1 MAMHD
6 PIGTSKD
13 PHMKNPTPKY
23 ILIAIIVILLAIFV
37 GPKIYEI
44 YQDNLNDTTD
54 FFVNRKCLIFFYIFS
69 NL

>member
-37 GPKIYEI
+37 APKIYEI
-44 YQDNLNDTTD
+44 YKNNIDETSGRAEEGQQT
-54 FFVNRKCLIFFYIFS
+54 S
-69 NL
+69 NTIRDK

>member
-6 PIGTSKD
+6 PIGTSRD

-23 ILIAIIVILLAIFV
+23 ILIAIIVILLVIFV

-44 YQDNLNDTTD
+44 YQDNLHDTS
-54 FFVNRKCLIFFYIFS
+54 NRAENGQQTS
-69 NL
+69 NTIRDK

>member
-37 GPKIYEI
+37 APKIYEI
-44 YQDNLNDTTD
+44 YKDNLDDTSDRADKGKYT
-54 FFVNRKCLIFFYIFS
+54 S
-69 NL
+69 NTIRDK

>member
-54 FFVNRKCLIFFYIFS
+54 RAENGQQSTEKYF
-69 NL
+69 

>member
-44 YQDNLNDTTD
+44 YQDNLNDATD
-54 FFVNRKCLIFFYIFS
+54 RAENGKPTGNPIRDK
-69 NL
+69 

>member
-6 PIGTSKD
+6 TMGSSKD

-37 GPKIYEI
+37 APKIYEI
-44 YQDNLNDTTD
+44 YQDNLNDTSD
-54 FFVNRKCLIFFYIFS
+54 RADKGQQSS
-69 NL
+69 NTIRDK

>member
-44 YQDNLNDTTD
+44 YKDNLNDTTD
-54 FFVNRKCLIFFYIFS
+54 RAENGKPTS
-69 NL
+69 NPIRDK